1 MCEFETG
8 IMTAAD
14 VDAVCAIEEATFA
27 RPWSRASIE
36 NELTNSCARYVVL
49 RRSGETVGY
58 AGMWL
63 VIDEA
68 HVTHVAIRKDLRGQ
82 GLGEK
87 LMRALIQL
95 AADSGMIWMTL
106 EVRRS
111 NAAAQGL
118 YRKLGFVDV
127 GWRKRYYED
136 NGEDALLM
144 GLEHL
149 PEGHPENDPFAV
161 FEEE

>member
-36 NELTNSCARYVVL
+36 NELTNSCARDVVL
-49 RRSGETVGY
+49 RRGGETVGY

-68 HVTHVAIRKDLRGQ
+68 HVTNVAIRKDLRGQ

-95 AADSGMIWMTL
+95 AADRGMIWMTL

-161 FEEE
+161 FEDE

>member
-68 HVTHVAIRKDLRGQ
+68 HVTNVAIRKDLQGQ

>member
-36 NELTNSCARYVVL
+36 NELTNSCARSVVL
-49 RRSGETVGY
+49 RRGGETVGY

-68 HVTHVAIRKDLRGQ
+68 HVTNVAIRKDLRGQ

>member
-68 HVTHVAIRKDLRGQ
+68 HVTNVAIRKDLRGQ

-106 EVRRS
+106 EVRIS

-149 PEGHPENDPFAV
+149 PEGYPENDPFAV

>member
-8 IMTAAD
+8 IKTAAD

-49 RRSGETVGY
+49 RRGGETVGY

-68 HVTHVAIRKDLRGQ
+68 HVTNVAIRKDLRGQ

>member
-68 HVTHVAIRKDLRGQ
+68 HVTNVAIRKDLRGQ

-95 AADSGMIWMTL
+95 AADSCMIWMTL

>member
-49 RRSGETVGY
+49 RRGGETVGY

-68 HVTHVAIRKDLRGQ
+68 HVTNVAIRKDLRGQ

-106 EVRRS
+106 EERRS

>member
-68 HVTHVAIRKDLRGQ
+68 HVTNVAIRKDLRGQ

-118 YRKLGFVDV
+118 YRMLGFVDV

>member
-8 IMTAAD
+8 IMTAPD

-68 HVTHVAIRKDLRGQ
+68 HVTNVAIRKDLRGQ

>member
-1 MCEFETG
+1 MADYD
-8 IMTAAD
+8 ISLMTAAD
-14 VDAVCAIEEATFA
+14 IDGMYAVELATFSV
-27 RPWSRASIE
+27 PWSRESIE
-36 NELTNSCARYVVL
+36 AELTNPCARYLVA
-49 RRSGETVGY
+49 RKGGEVIGY

-68 HVTHVAIRKDLRGQ
+68 HVTNVAVRADMRGQ
-82 GLGEK
+82 GLGKE
-87 LMRALIQL
+87 LMERLIQL

-111 NAAAQGL
+111 NKIAQAL
-118 YRKLGFVDV
+118 YHKFGFIDV
-127 GWRKRYYED
+127 GYRKRYYED
-136 NGEDALLM
+136 NQEDALLM

-161 FEEE
+161 QE

>member
-49 RRSGETVGY
+49 RRGGETVGY

-68 HVTHVAIRKDLRGQ
+68 HVTNVAIRKDLLGQ

>member
-8 IMTAAD
+8 LMTAAD

-27 RPWSRASIE
+27 RPWSRVSIE

-68 HVTHVAIRKDLRGQ
+68 HVTNVAIRKDLRGQ

-87 LMRALIQL
+87 LTRALIQL

>member
-8 IMTAAD
+8 IMTAPD

-68 HVTHVAIRKDLRGQ
+68 HVTNVAIRKDLRGQ

-118 YRKLGFVDV
+118 YRKLGFGDV